1 MHKELFLPKSLLLTG
16 RTDNRQVEVRDLPIC
31 FCDADE
37 MDFDMVQIIETKDD
51 GQRSLTSITT
61 VCKQENKISKRV
73 QTTIINS
80 DNEEKITEKIEEV
93 SYVKGRMVHSIKVD
107 EVIKTT
113 VKKICRFEFESYKN
127 SHPMLAYF
135 EQYYDKVE
143 QYYGRMLAFDSDQLK
158 YEIVTHKENKLS
170 RCNDVYQLKE
180 ETDIFGLVVE
190 IKIDRG
196 YPVALAMMN
205 KSRTSFDTIITHMIQ
220 YEVSKEL

>member
-93 SYVKGRMVHSIKVD
+93 S
-107 EVIKTT
+107 
-113 VKKICRFEFESYKN
+113 
-127 SHPMLAYF
+127 
-135 EQYYDKVE
+135 
-143 QYYGRMLAFDSDQLK
+143 
-158 YEIVTHKENKLS
+158 
-170 RCNDVYQLKE
+170 
-180 ETDIFGLVVE
+180 
-190 IKIDRG
+190 
-196 YPVALAMMN
+196 
-205 KSRTSFDTIITHMIQ
+205 
-220 YEVSKEL
+220 